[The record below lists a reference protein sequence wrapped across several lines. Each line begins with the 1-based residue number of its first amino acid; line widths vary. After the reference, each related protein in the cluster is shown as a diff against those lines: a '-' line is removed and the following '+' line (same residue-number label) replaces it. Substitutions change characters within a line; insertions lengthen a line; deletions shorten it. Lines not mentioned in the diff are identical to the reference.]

1 MNFKHLNYDIPDL
14 STKNVDGKRFYECG
28 ENFYPSITTVLGSDP
43 KKQKGLDDW
52 RKRVGEKEA
61 NKISGIASRR
71 GTAVHTLIENY
82 INNKEGIFE
91 GVMPNVIESFS
102 SIKNILDTY
111 IGDVYAQEVSMY
123 SDHLKIAGRV
133 DLVGQFDGELS
144 VVDFKTSNR
153 VKRKEWIY
161 GYFMQCCGYAIMWE
175 ERTGIPIRQLV
186 VIITVDGAKPQVFV
200 EHRDTWADSL
210 SKVIDDYY
218 IREGE

>member
-1 MNFKHLNYDIPDL
+1 
-14 STKNVDGKRFYECG
+14 
-28 ENFYPSITTVLGSDP
+28 
-43 KKQKGLDDW
+43 
-52 RKRVGEKEA
+52 
-61 NKISGIASRR
+61 
-71 GTAVHTLIENY
+71 
-82 INNKEGIFE
+82 
-91 GVMPNVIESFS
+91 MPNVIESFS